1 MRSERAAQAVWNYGD
16 SVMAAY
22 GTIIAI
28 AMRASLI
35 AEGDLC

>member
-1 MRSERAAQAVWNYGD
+1 MRSERAAR
-16 SVMAAY
+16 SVY

-28 AMRASLI
+28 AMRAALI